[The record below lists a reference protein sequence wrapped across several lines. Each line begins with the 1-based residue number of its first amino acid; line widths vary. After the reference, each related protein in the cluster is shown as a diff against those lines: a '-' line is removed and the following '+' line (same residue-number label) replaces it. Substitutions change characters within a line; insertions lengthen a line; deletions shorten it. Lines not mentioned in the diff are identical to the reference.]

1 MEARIRIP
9 RDARSGAIVM
19 VDDEELDIEAAQRGF
34 RKAGLNNDFVSFS
47 DGPPFLEYL
56 EKVRNGEEPFPALVL
71 LDINMPLMSGFDVL
85 SKMRADPK
93 FVEVPVVT
101 MLTSSTHDRDR
112 ETAIAS
118 GANDYLIKPNNY
130 NDYTA
135 FFAQVLAD

>member
-1 MEARIRIP
+1 MEAKIRIRP
-9 RDARSGAIVM
+9 DAREGAIVM

-34 RKAGLNNDFVSFS
+34 RKAGLDNVFLSFS
-47 DGPPFLEYL
+47 DGPPFLDYL
-56 EKVRNGEEPFPALVL
+56 QKVRNGEEPFPALVL

-85 SKMRADPK
+85 RKLRADPK

-112 ETAIAS
+112 EAAIAG

-130 NDYTA
+130 NDYTD
-135 FFAQVLAD
+135 FFVQVLAD